1 MNTRGLASMVYNL
14 FDKKFSGGAIKSE
27 IISNQ
32 QLAEDLHKPVIR
44 KFEKLKVYSSI
55 TVTIWVL
62 IWQICN

>member
-14 FDKKFSGGAIKSE
+14 FDKKSSGGAIKSE

-44 KFEKLKVYSSI
+44 K
-55 TVTIWVL
+55 L